1 MSNCGRCARFA
12 RARRGFFTLLL
23 AIFSGAAIAAAQT
36 ARPASGSK
44 PAGSAAANPA
54 PPSDAKKN
62 DNSKLKKLVQEHKV
76 LTNEDFEKSHATE
89 AANSGAEPKSGGEQK
104 LAVSTANGTI
114 CDDECADE
122 ARGRT
127 DLGEDEEGEWQA
139 QLASARH
146 FIATDANWKDAYWK
160 GFDSVRTYCGFQR
173 QQQNA
178 VLPSGSDYHSRYLR
192 AQREQYN
199 EEMNH
204 TLGFNAQSASERLQ
218 RIVDEAGET
227 DPVRAAVM
235 SVLADRALNQC
246 ATPID
251 P

>member
-1 MSNCGRCARFA
+1 MSNCGRSLRFA

-36 ARPASGSK
+36 APPASGSK
-44 PAGSAAANPA
+44 PAGSAAANAA
-54 PPSDAKKN
+54 PPSDAKKT

-76 LTNEDFEKSHATE
+76 LTNEDFEKSHAT

-104 LAVSTANGTI
+104 PAVSPANGTV
-114 CDDECADE
+114 CDDDCAEE

-199 EEMNH
+199 QEMNH

-218 RIVDEAGET
+218 RMIDEAGET